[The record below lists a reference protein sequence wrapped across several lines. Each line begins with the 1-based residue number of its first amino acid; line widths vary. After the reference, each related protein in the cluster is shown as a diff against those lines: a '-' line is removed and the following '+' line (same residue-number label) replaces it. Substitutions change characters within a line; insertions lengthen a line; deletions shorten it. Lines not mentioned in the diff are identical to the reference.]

1 LFRRIRERDPA
12 PPWQHPALVSWAGLR
27 GAVSLAA
34 ALAIPLETDAGG
46 PFPAREVIIFLAFCV
61 ILFTLVVQGLSLP
74 LVIRLLGIEDDD
86 LEAREEAKARLKAA
100 KAALSRLE
108 ELAEEDWTR
117 DDTIERTRG
126 LYRFRSERFA
136 DRLDGREE
144 SSVEEQSQQYQRLR
158 REPLGAERDAVL
170 ELRRAGV
177 ISDDVMNRVLRD
189 IALED
194 VRLDH
199 ER

>member
-1 LFRRIRERDPA
+1 
-12 PPWQHPALVSWAGLR
+12 
-27 GAVSLAA
+27 
-34 ALAIPLETDAGG
+34 
-46 PFPAREVIIFLAFCV
+46 
-61 ILFTLVVQGLSLP
+61 
-74 LVIRLLGIEDDD
+74 VIRLLGIEEDD
-86 LEAREEAKARLKAA
+86 LEAREEAKARLRAA
-100 KAALSRLE
+100 EAALARLE
-108 ELAEEDWTR
+108 ELAGEDWTR
-117 DDTIERTRG
+117 EDTIERTRG

-144 SSVEEQSQQYQRLR
+144 SAVEGQSQQYQRLR
-158 REPLGAERDAVL
+158 RELLGAERDAVT